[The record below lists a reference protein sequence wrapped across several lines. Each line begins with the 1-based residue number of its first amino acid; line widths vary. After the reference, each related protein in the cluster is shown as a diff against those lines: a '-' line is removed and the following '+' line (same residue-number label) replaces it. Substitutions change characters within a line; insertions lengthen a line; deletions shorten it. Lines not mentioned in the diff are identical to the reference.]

1 MDGWI
6 KRRFPRLWEPPHL
19 PDALTSL
26 WFSVLIWKQFGDYFL
41 KDKINIFWMFHGL
54 CWMINNSWAE
64 SSNLLVL
71 EQPWERSVRHGY
83 GFLCRGEFLP
93 FHPAGH
99 MAVVYRAG
107 GESWADYVCNVRAWE
122 PWLSSIM
129 IRLIKVNSSADFK
142 NTKGYGSKSGIW
154 TFKIPSER
162 KKSMLLISAFW
173 EWNGKEIN
181 VFLQI
186 ITLKTLCH
194 ILDGSV
200 FESYLSRKKDFFSI
214 D

>member
-1 MDGWI
+1 MACAGW
-6 KRRFPRLWEPPHL
+6 
-19 PDALTSL
+19 LT
-26 WFSVLIWKQFGDYFL
+26 I
-41 KDKINIFWMFHGL
+41 
-54 CWMINNSWAE
+54 
-64 SSNLLVL
+64 L
-71 EQPWERSVRHGY
+71 EQNPPTCWCWNSLGKDLWSTAM
-83 GFLCRGEFLP
+83 GFGAGENSYPSTLQGIWLWSTGP
-93 FHPAGH
+93 
-99 MAVVYRAG
+99 R

-129 IRLIKVNSSADFK
+129 MRLIKVNSSADFK

-162 KKSMLLISAFW
+162 KKLMLLISAFW
-173 EWNGKEIN
+173 KWNGKEIN

-200 FESYLSRKKDFFSI
+200 FESYLSRKKDFFQ
-214 D
+214 